1 MPWGFHPGTGTVYLF
16 IYLGTFVKIVL
27 GTPDDL
33 IWRDTNDYLG
43 RQDLDTVM
51 GEICRKTRF
60 RAQSYM

>member
-1 MPWGFHPGTGTVYLF
+1 VGLSPGDGNGVF
-16 IYLGTFVKIVL
+16 IYLPGYFVKIVL